1 MHVEHIAQEG
11 AALKERFTLVI
22 ISHERP
28 AFLRRTLQYYQGFS
42 GKVLVLDSSREAAD
56 GLAQDYPEVD
66 YRHLPAFSYK
76 GLQDKLVYGVAQVDT
91 PYMAFAAD
99 DDFLLHDAL
108 AESVAF
114 LEANADYGL
123 CHGYG
128 MMYLAR
134 GTEVNFYRRDKRV
147 CEDYNSD
154 LSEERVLDFL
164 GQFLPPFYAVTRT
177 DLLQQ
182 WYAVLPANTSF
193 EWQEIGHA
201 FYLLASAKAR
211 ILPIPYAVREVNY
224 GSSEHNTNVLTVL
237 TYSDPESVAERE
249 AFAQF
254 LASTPM
260 GFRNKTPDQIK
271 HIALMSF
278 TAMARGLQT
287 GRALE
292 ACMIVRSEWSQPEAE
307 PVRFFGEKQFVEM
320 PFYNKTMFDLLAR
333 IEFLIHSMP
342 AGRLQLQELEPIL
355 LRQSELMQVH
365 ANDTERTIKSR
376 LWEAL
381 GLSPFN
387 RTVVER
393 LLKSLRATGDD
404 EELAPLQGWF
414 KRLCSVP
421 AYDRKVL
428 LDSMASG
435 RLLNWLEARNPTDV
449 QVRLA
454 NKRLARHA
462 GGPTFGILLLDL
474 DADMFKLQATFD
486 SLMAGHCKA
495 FKVVVLTTGDLPANT
510 TPEQTVHFVKV
521 TAEDH
526 VDKLN
531 RAITTLGTDWVI
543 LAEAGDR
550 FTAGGLLRA
559 SLELL
564 EADGCRAV
572 AMDEVMR
579 QADGTLVEVLRPGAS
594 LDMLQSVPGLMA
606 RHWLVRRELLLEAG
620 GYDAEFA
627 QALEFDLL
635 LRLIGQDGLAGLAH
649 LAEPLL
655 ISQARDVDASEHER
669 ASLARQLAQRGYAA
683 QVSSAKPGT
692 YQIDYRHEARPL
704 VSIVLYCQDNMEQLQ
719 TCLVSVLQRTRYRS
733 HEIVIADNNSQSP
746 QLLAWLASLS
756 AGGDRIRV
764 VRSERTISPSA
775 MTNLACQQTAG
786 EYLVL
791 LASDGEVV
799 NANWLESLLNQAQR
813 PEVGIVGGKLLD
825 AAGAVTQAGLVLG
838 FGPGVAPAL
847 AGEGKEAPGYMR
859 RLQVEH
865 NVSAVSAACL
875 MIRKELYLA
884 LEGLDEAA
892 FMAHYAD
899 IDLCLKSA
907 QAGYLTVWTPQVQV
921 IHHGTVMH
929 EEAALQALREKWPG
943 YLENDPAYNAS
954 HARTGKT
961 FGLGAPTAVEWEVLV
976 G

>member
-1 MHVEHIAQEG
+1 MHAQDMTQEISSL
-11 AALKERFTLVI
+11 AERFTIVLMT
-22 ISHERP
+22 HNRQAFMRRALHYYRNYP
-28 AFLRRTLQYYQGFS
+28 ARM
-42 GKVLVLDSSREAAD
+42 LVLDSSPTAD
-56 GLAQDYPEVD
+56 ASIARDYPQVD
-66 YRHLPAFSYK
+66 YRHLPQFAYK
-76 GLQDKLVYGVAQVDT
+76 ALQDKLTYGVGEVTT
-91 PYMAFAAD
+91 PFMTFAAD
-99 DDFLLHDAL
+99 DDFLLHEAMTQ
-108 AESVAF
+108 SVEF
-114 LEANADYGL
+114 LEANRDYGV

-128 MMYLAR
+128 MMYLGR

-147 CEDYNSD
+147 CEDYCSD
-154 LSEERVLDFL
+154 DPEERVIDFL

-182 WYAVLPANTSF
+182 WYGLLPPGTGF
-193 EWQEIGHA
+193 EWQEVGHS
-201 FYLLASAKAR
+201 FYLLACSKAR
-211 ILPIPYAVREVNY
+211 ILPIPYAVREINY
-224 GSSEHNTNVLTVL
+224 DGSEHQTNVLTVL
-237 TYSDPESVAERE
+237 ALQDPKSVAGRDE
-249 AFAQF
+249 FAEF
-254 LASTPM
+254 LASIPT
-260 GFRNKTPDQIK
+260 GLSTKGAAQVK
-271 HIALMSF
+271 QIALKSF
-278 TAMARGLQT
+278 AAMAEGLLG
-287 GRALE
+287 GRSLE
-292 ACMIVRSEWSQPEAE
+292 GCMIVRSNWSKPDPE
-307 PVRFFGEKQFVEM
+307 PVRFFGERQFVEM
-320 PFYNKTMFDLLAR
+320 PFYNKPMFDLLAEF
-333 IEFLIHSMP
+333 EFLIHAMP
-342 AGRLQLQELEPIL
+342 AGRLQLKELEPIL
-355 LRQSELMQVH
+355 LRQWELMQVH
-365 ANDTERTIKSR
+365 ANDDDRTIRSR

-387 RTVVER
+387 RTVVQR
-393 LLKSLRATGDD
+393 LLQSLLAAG
-404 EELAPLQGWF
+404 EEQDAAPLQAWLE
-414 KRLCSVP
+414 RLDGVP
-421 AYDRKVL
+421 IYDSQAL
-428 LDSMASG
+428 LDSLPSG
-435 RLLNWLEARNPTDV
+435 RLLNWLEARNPAPA
-449 QVRLA
+449 QVSQARQ
-454 NKRLARHA
+454 RLARHA

-655 ISQARDVDASEHER
+655 ISQARNVDASEHER

-683 QVSSAKPGT
+683 QVSSVKPGT

-704 VSIVLYCQDNMEQLQ
+704 VSIILYCQDNMEQLQ

-764 VRSERTISPSA
+764 VRSEHTISPSA
-775 MTNLACQQTAG
+775 MTNLACQQAAG

-825 AAGAVTQAGLVLG
+825 AAGTVTQAGLVLG

-943 YLENDPAYNAS
+943 YLENDPAYNTS